1 VLWTVWIGLAAAA
14 LLVGFGAYRAVREL
28 IRAFRALRELQS
40 GTLGALESLAR
51 SAEQLARHPDPTGKL
66 EPALVSFNRS
76 RAQLSVLL
84 AAVDEVRDSVGRVTS
99 VYPRK

>member
-1 VLWTVWIGLAAAA
+1 MLWAVWIGLAVAV
-14 LLVGFGAYRAVREL
+14 LVVGFSAYRAVREL
-28 IRAFRALRELQS
+28 ICAFRALRELQS
-40 GTLGALESLAR
+40 RTLGALESLAR
-51 SAEQLARHPDPTGKL
+51 SVEQLAHHPDPTGKL
-66 EPALVSFNRS
+66 EPALASFNRS

>member
-1 VLWTVWIGLAAAA
+1 MLWAVWIGLAVAVAV
-14 LLVGFGAYRAVREL
+14 VGFGAYRAVREL
-28 IRAFRALRELQS
+28 VGALRALRALQS

-51 SAEQLARHPDPTGKL
+51 SADQLGGHPDATGKL
-66 EPALVSFNRS
+66 GPALAGFNRS

>member
-1 VLWTVWIGLAAAA
+1 MPWTVWIGLAVAA

-28 IRAFRALRELQS
+28 VRAVRALRGLQT
-40 GTLGALESLAR
+40 GTLGALESLAH
-51 SAEQLARHPDPTGKL
+51 SAEQLANHPDPTGKL
-66 EPALVSFNRS
+66 EPALSSFNRS

>member
-1 VLWTVWIGLAAAA
+1 MLWAVWIGLAVAA
-14 LLVGFGAYRAVREL
+14 LVVGFGAYRAVREFL
-28 IRAFRALRELQS
+28 RALRALRDLQS
-40 GTLGALESLAR
+40 RTLGAFESLGR

-66 EPALVSFNRS
+66 EPALASFNRS

-84 AAVDEVRDSVGRVTS
+84 AAVDDVRDSVGRVTS